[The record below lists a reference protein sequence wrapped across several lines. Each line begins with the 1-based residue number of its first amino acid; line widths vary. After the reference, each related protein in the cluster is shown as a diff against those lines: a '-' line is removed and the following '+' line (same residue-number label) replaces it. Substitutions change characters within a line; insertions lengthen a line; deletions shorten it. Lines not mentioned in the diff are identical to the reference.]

1 MSSLKDLQD
10 AAKAFDQNLPR
21 GDAAW
26 VAEADAA
33 LFDAVTRDLPPAPAH
48 LLADTIAALDP
59 ARAADLLRRL
69 LHDRMRAL
77 GTGAVPDDD
86 LMDWP
91 FDAETGAPMTEAPAI
106 PPKLAEALVRAGRG
120 ERVHPR
126 CGILPDGSR
135 CDHPDHPPTCIGL
148 RPRWADWRQ
157 QATTDPVALFAWW
170 ARWPEAPVGVAG
182 GRPLG
187 VVARDQR
194 DAAIRFLMTSVDEH
208 GVFSVRV
215 WQAAQDCGISESTLR
230 RAAKEMG
237 IVKREE
243 AAGGRQYWSWS
254 WPVEAQQ
261 RFVERGQ
268 GNADLLARHMAE
280 GKD

>member
-1 MSSLKDLQD
+1 MSTLKDLQD
-10 AAKAFDQNLPR
+10 AAQAFDQHLPR

-26 VAEADAA
+26 VAAADAA
-33 LFDAVTRDLPPAPAH
+33 LFDDLTRDLSSAPAH
-48 LLADTIAALDP
+48 WLADTVAAIAADP

-77 GTGAVPDDD
+77 GTAGVTSDDEAPD
-86 LMDWP
+86 WA
-91 FDAETGAPMTEAPAI
+91 FDPETGAPGTEAPAI
-106 PPKLAEALVRAGRG
+106 SPKLVEALVRAGRG

-126 CGILPDGSR
+126 CNILPDGSR
-135 CDHPDHPPTCIGL
+135 CDHPEHATTCTGL
-148 RPRWADWRQ
+148 RPRFADWRQ
-157 QATTDPVALFAWW
+157 QATTDPRALFAWW
-170 ARWPEAPVGVAG
+170 TQWPEAPVGVAG

-187 VVARDQR
+187 AVARDKR

-243 AAGGRQYWSWS
+243 AAGG
-254 WPVEAQQ
+254 A
-261 RFVERGQ
+261 
-268 GNADLLARHMAE
+268 
-280 GKD
+280 